1 MAKKFFTLYAL
12 LIDLLSPQLHYD
24 WGLRAIKSVLV
35 QAGKFKRGEPD
46 RSEAGLLMRA
56 LRDFNLPKIVEDDMV
71 VFMGLIKDLFPQEFD
86 TMPRS
91 RDEAFEA
98 LVAEAA
104 LEERLQPEAYF
115 VQNVVDLQAHTHMH
129 A

>member
-1 MAKKFFTLYAL
+1 M
-12 LIDLLSPQLHYD
+12 
-24 WGLRAIKSVLV
+24 LV

-56 LRDFNLPKIVEDDMV
+56 LRDFNLPKIVEDDRV

-115 VQNVVDLQAHTHMH
+115 VQNVVDLQAYIGLGLGSTCRHTPICMHRHTHMH
-129 A
+129 I